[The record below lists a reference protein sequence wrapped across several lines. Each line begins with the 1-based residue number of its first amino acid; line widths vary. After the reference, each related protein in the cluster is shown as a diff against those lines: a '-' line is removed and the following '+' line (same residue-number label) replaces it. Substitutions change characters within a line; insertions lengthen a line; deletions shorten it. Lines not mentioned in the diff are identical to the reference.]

1 MNWDG
6 MEDYPDRCS
15 SHHKKV
21 IMAKLKL
28 SGKDLR
34 EIGYP
39 QGPVI
44 AAAIS
49 IAAEHYPN
57 YTKKEVLK
65 ILEHVLLHPINYAT
79 DKTLGKIAQFLIPK
93 QKDES
98 EIYLNNTGVN
108 VNIFGEE

>member
-1 MNWDG
+1 MG
-6 MEDYPDRCS
+6 
-15 SHHKKV
+15 
-21 IMAKLKL
+21 KLKL

-65 ILEHVLLHPINYAT
+65 ILEHVLLHPSNYAT
-79 DKTLGKIAQFLIPK
+79 DKTFGKVAQFLIPK

-98 EIYLNNTGVN
+98 EIYLNNMAST
-108 VNIFGEE
+108 